1 MCRGGGCAGG
11 EKRPPSL
18 HSTGTS
24 NLQSRSPSAGRAF
37 PVRSVSP
44 TPPLSP
50 LPAGIGNSWGGA
62 TGAGRACARV
72 RACARASV
80 PRSASASQTL
90 RHRSR
95 EPTWLEPGR
104 GGRSAVGL
112 LHGPLL
118 LRFGVRAGARDWV
131 GLGGPTHAEPCVVP
145 PLLSFSV
152 GPGSGQWVWRG
163 TRIAGRAPRGSFR
176 HWPQPQRCIC

>member
-1 MCRGGGCAGG
+1 M
-11 EKRPPSL
+11 P
-18 HSTGTS
+18 
-24 NLQSRSPSAGRAF
+24 AGRKDLRPSTARGPPTCRADPPARDALFRSGAF
-37 PVRSVSP
+37 PLPR
-44 TPPLSP
+44 PLARC
-50 LPAGIGNSWGGA
+50 LLGLV
-62 TGAGRACARV
+62 THGAGPPEPGARV
-72 RACARASV
+72 CVCVSV